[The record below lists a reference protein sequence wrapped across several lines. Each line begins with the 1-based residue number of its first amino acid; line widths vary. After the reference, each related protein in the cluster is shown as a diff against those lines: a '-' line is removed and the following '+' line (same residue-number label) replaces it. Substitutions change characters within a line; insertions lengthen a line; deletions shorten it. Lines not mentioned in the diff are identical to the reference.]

1 LGQLIR
7 DFQTRRGDEHNAE
20 LTGLPHFKRLLTVRR
35 TSSG

>member
-20 LTGLPHFKRLLTVRR
+20 LTGLLHFKRLLTVRR